1 MEQLSVKKATRGRA
15 SKVDLLPPNIKTQ
28 LAMMLRDKQF
38 SQQEI
43 LQEINDLIADCGLPE
58 EMQLSRTGLN
68 RYASRMEKF
77 GAKIR
82 QSREIAEVWAKQ
94 LGETPQTDIGK
105 LLMEAVKTMA
115 FELTLNADESGIKD
129 PKFLNQLALISQR
142 IEQAQSTN
150 YERERKIRKE
160 VLEQAAKAVEE
171 AGKQSGMAIADVEK
185 MMRAVYGIS
194 E

>member
-58 EMQLSRTGLN
+58 SMQLSRTGLN

-115 FELTLNADESGIKD
+115 FELTLNADETGIKD

-185 MMRAVYGIS
+185 MMRAVYGIGD
-194 E
+194 

>member
-58 EMQLSRTGLN
+58 SMQLSRTGLN

-129 PKFLNQLALISQR
+129 PKFLNQLALISRR

-160 VLEQAAKAVEE
+160 MAQLAAETAEKVVVQAGLSADTVRTIKEQIL
-171 AGKQSGMAIADVEK
+171 GIA
-185 MMRAVYGIS
+185 
-194 E
+194 